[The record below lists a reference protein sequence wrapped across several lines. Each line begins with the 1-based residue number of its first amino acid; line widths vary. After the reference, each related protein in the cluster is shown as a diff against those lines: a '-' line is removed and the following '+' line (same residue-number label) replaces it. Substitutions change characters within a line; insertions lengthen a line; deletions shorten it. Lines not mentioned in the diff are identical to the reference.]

1 MRIVAP
7 FAFLTNHGAVLLC
20 IAQDSRIR
28 MCEIAATVQITE
40 RAAQRI
46 VADLIEAGY
55 VERSRDGRRNLYTV
69 RRDLPITVS
78 RHRNIDLNALLAML
92 VPATSSDS
100 RRDELEPAVV

>member
-1 MRIVAP
+1 MRIVGS
-7 FAFLTNHGAVLLC
+7 FVFLTNHGAVLLC
-20 IAQDSRIR
+20 IAEDPRIR
-28 MCEIAATVQITE
+28 MREIAATVQITE

-78 RHRNIDLNALLAML
+78 KHRNIDLHALLAML
-92 VPATSSDS
+92 VPATSSDP

>member
-1 MRIVAP
+1 MGR
-7 FAFLTNHGAVLLC
+7 FAFLTNHGAALLC
-20 IAQDSRIR
+20 IAEEPRTR
-28 MCEIAATVQITE
+28 MCEIAAAVQVTE

-78 RHRNIDLNALLAML
+78 KHRNIDLNALLAML
-92 VPATSSDS
+92 VPATSTAPQ
-100 RRDELEPAVV
+100 RDETEPAAI